1 MDAKHKPQPSKA
13 RRSGSKGAPTDSSS
27 PGVSQ
32 IIKNKTL
39 YKPFYKADVTP
50 YNKKYSVYVSKET
63 PQRIKNSR
71 SGKAPTDY
79 ASPGVSKPKLIHFG
93 AYGYEQFKDKLG
105 KYKAYDHGDNIRRA
119 NYRARHKKAGDLN
132 NKNTAAYWA
141 YNILW

>member
-1 MDAKHKPQPSKA
+1 MDAK
-13 RRSGSKGAPTDSSS
+13 
-27 PGVSQ
+27 Q

-50 YNKKYSVYVSKET
+50 YNKKYSVYVLKD
-63 PQRIKNSR
+63 N
-71 SGKAPTDY
+71 
-79 ASPGVSKPKLIHFG
+79 KPRLIHFG

-119 NYRARHKKAGDLN
+119 NYRARHKKAGDVN